1 MPLEFQ
7 SDLPLHSPDINKG
20 GNYEDSY
27 PMKKRVSFHTL
38 GCRLN
43 QSETESLMRN
53 FKQNGYAVVPETEQ
67 ADVCVVNTCT
77 VTEHS
82 DAKNRQLI
90 RRLHRQNPEAIIAV
104 TGCYAQMD
112 PSAVAGIEGVRLVI
126 GNQEKMRIT
135 EYLSNLDIYN
145 SPLIVRPKIS
155 RKPFVTPAIYQDKT
169 SQKKISDNLGDHVYI
184 LYYSFCKRT
193 FTHSRIF

>member
-7 SDLPLHSPDINKG
+7 SNLPLHSPDINNS

-27 PMKKRVSFHTL
+27 SMKKRVSFHTL

-90 RRLHRQNPEAIIAV
+90 RRLQRQNPEAIIAV

-126 GNQEKMRIT
+126 GNQEKMQIT
-135 EYLSNLDIYN
+135 EYLSNLDINN

-155 RKPFVTPAIYQDKT
+155 RKPFVTPTFSQNKT
-169 SQKKISDNLGDHVYI
+169 KSLGDTI
-184 LYYSFCKRT
+184 ART
-193 FTHSRIF
+193 PKTMHRSGCSQMPQKYFNMG